1 MKDLNKSKKI
11 ILRIF
16 QLIIIFL
23 LCGTAYSIMEI
34 LFKGSERGTHWS
46 MFVLSGLA
54 GVIFIDG
61 LNNIYSYEMDFLLQ
75 SFISSIMI
83 TIWEYFTGNIFNLD
97 YSIWDYR
104 NMPFNFQGQICLPF
118 TILWFV
124 LAIIFIPVLDYIE
137 WKIFK
142 YKYDTPPYYKICNH
156 VIFKFRKER

>member
-16 QLIIIFL
+16 QLIIIFI
-23 LCGTAYSIMEI
+23 LCGTVYSIMEI